1 MQVRHSLGNF
11 VIPGGGTGI
20 PNTYFLIPNS
30 IMQRSPLCRGP
41 IGPIIFGMRRHL
53 KWFVVVLMVAIATPA
68 IAGEVVLMRVEDTI
82 QPASQQFIER
92 VLGEAAERGAALVVM
107 ELDTPGGLIDT
118 TRDITTAI
126 TTSPV
131 PVAVFVTPP
140 GARAASAG
148 FFILLSADVAAM
160 APGTNTGAAHPVGG
174 QGENL
179 PEDVRDK
186 VTNDAAAM
194 VRSLAEQRGR
204 DPEIAE
210 RTVIESISL
219 TAEEAL
225 EEGLID
231 LIATDLNDLLEQL
244 KGLEVTRFNGD
255 VVTLDLEEIQMV
267 EIEPSFA
274 ERLFSVLANPNI
286 AYLLMALGAL
296 GLYVEITHPGGIL
309 PGVVGV
315 IFLLL
320 GLYSVSV
327 LPVSWAGVA
336 LIFVALMLFILE
348 VKVTSY
354 GLLTV
359 GGVISFVLG
368 SLMLFDGPIPALRV
382 SMGVVLPTAVVVAV
396 LTGFLLTRVLNAY
409 RQRPMTGYEGM
420 IGEVGRAIG
429 DLAPDGK
436 VAVHGEYW
444 DGTSVGGTIA
454 AGSSVRVVAVHDRRI
469 DVVAEGDGEEGSA

>member
-1 MQVRHSLGNF
+1 MATRTSDQGDS
-11 VIPGGGTGI
+11 GI
-20 PNTYFLIPNS
+20 PNSKFLIPNS
-30 IMQRSPLCRGP
+30 ERPAPFPLSPASGR
-41 IGPIIFGMRRHL
+41 PIILGMRLFFR
-53 KWFVVVLMVAIATPA
+53 FAVLAVLTVSAQQAV
-68 IAGEVVLMRVEDTI
+68 AGEVVRMRVEDTI
-82 QPASQQFIER
+82 QPASQRYIER
-92 VLGEAAERGAALVVM
+92 VLKEAENRQAELVVL

-118 TRDITTAI
+118 TRDITSAI

-131 PVAVFVTPP
+131 PVAVFVTPA

-148 FFILLSADVAAM
+148 FFILMSGDVAAM
-160 APGTNTGAAHPVGG
+160 SPGTNTGAAHPVGG

-179 PEDVRDK
+179 PDDVREK
-186 VTNDAAAM
+186 ITNDAAAM
-194 VRSLAEQRGR
+194 VRSLAEHRGR
-204 DPEIAE
+204 NAATAA
-210 RTVIESISL
+210 RTVVESISL

-225 EEGLID
+225 DEHLID
-231 LIATDLNDLLEQL
+231 FVVADDAALLAKLNGYEL
-244 KGLEVTRFNGD
+244 TRFDGTTD
-255 VVTLDLEEIQMV
+255 VLDLAQPTMV
-267 EIEPSFA
+267 DIEPTFA
-274 ERLFSVLANPNI
+274 EQLFSVLANPNV

-336 LIFVALMLFILE
+336 LIFVALMLFVLE

-354 GLLTV
+354 GLLTI

-368 SLMLFDGPIPALRV
+368 SLMLFDGPIPAMRV
-382 SMGVVLPTAVVVAV
+382 SMGVVLPTAVVVAL
-396 LTGFLLTRVLNAY
+396 LTGFLLTRVLRAH
-409 RQRPMTGYEGM
+409 RQRPMTGREGLV
-420 IGEVGRAIG
+420 GEEGRAIG

-444 DGTSVGGTIA
+444 DARVVGGPVRD
-454 AGSSVRVVAVHDRRI
+454 GGVVRVVKVGEHRL
-469 DVVAEGDGEEGSA
+469 DVVVYDDMDEGSE

>member
-1 MQVRHSLGNF
+1 
-11 VIPGGGTGI
+11 
-20 PNTYFLIPNS
+20 
-30 IMQRSPLCRGP
+30 
-41 IGPIIFGMRRHL
+41 
-53 KWFVVVLMVAIATPA
+53 
-68 IAGEVVLMRVEDTI
+68 
-82 QPASQQFIER
+82 
-92 VLGEAAERGAALVVM
+92 
-107 ELDTPGGLIDT
+107 
-118 TRDITTAI
+118 
-126 TTSPV
+126 
-131 PVAVFVTPP
+131 
-140 GARAASAG
+140 
-148 FFILLSADVAAM
+148 M

-179 PEDVRDK
+179 PEDIRDK

-204 DPEIAE
+204 NPETAE

-219 TAEEAL
+219 TADEAL

-231 LIATDLNDLLEQL
+231 LIATDIDDLLEQL
-244 KGLEVTRFNGD
+244 KGREVTRFNGK
-255 VVTLDLEEIQMV
+255 VEILDIDEPQMV

-296 GLYVEITHPGGIL
+296 GLYVEISHPGGIL

-382 SMGVVLPTAVVVAV
+382 SMGVVLPTAVIVAV

-429 DLAPDGK
+429 ELAPDGK
-436 VAVHGEYW
+436 VVVHGEYW
-444 DGTSVGGTIA
+444 DGRSVGGTIA
-454 AGSSVRVVAVHDRRI
+454 AGSSVRVVAIYDRRI

>member
-1 MQVRHSLGNF
+1 MATRTSDQGDS
-11 VIPGGGTGI
+11 GI
-20 PNTYFLIPNS
+20 PNSKFLIPNS
-30 IMQRSPLCRGP
+30 ERPASFPLSPASGR
-41 IGPIIFGMRRHL
+41 PIILGMRLFFRFAVL
-53 KWFVVVLMVAIATPA
+53 AVLMVSAQQAV
-68 IAGEVVLMRVEDTI
+68 AGEVVRMRVEDTI
-82 QPASQQFIER
+82 QPASQRYIER
-92 VLGEAAERGAALVVM
+92 VLKEAENRQAELVVL

-118 TRDITTAI
+118 TRDITSAI

-131 PVAVFVTPP
+131 PVAVFVTPA

-148 FFILLSADVAAM
+148 FFILMSGDVAAM
-160 APGTNTGAAHPVGG
+160 SPGTNTGAAHPVGG

-179 PEDVRDK
+179 PDDVREK
-186 VTNDAAAM
+186 ITNDAAAM
-194 VRSLAEQRGR
+194 VRSLAEHRGR
-204 DPEIAE
+204 NAATAA
-210 RTVIESISL
+210 RTVVESISL

-225 EEGLID
+225 DEHLID
-231 LIATDLNDLLEQL
+231 FVVADDAALLAKLNGYEL
-244 KGLEVTRFNGD
+244 TRFDGTTD
-255 VVTLDLEEIQMV
+255 VLDLAQPTMV
-267 EIEPSFA
+267 DIEPTFA
-274 ERLFSVLANPNI
+274 EQLFSVLANPNV

-336 LIFVALMLFILE
+336 LIFVALMLFVLE

-354 GLLTV
+354 GLLTI

-368 SLMLFDGPIPALRV
+368 SLMLFDGPIPAMRV
-382 SMGVVLPTAVVVAV
+382 SMGVVLPTAVVVAL
-396 LTGFLLTRVLNAY
+396 LTGFLLTRVLRAH
-409 RQRPMTGYEGM
+409 RQRPMTGREGLV
-420 IGEVGRAIG
+420 GEEGRAIG

-444 DGTSVGGTIA
+444 DARVVGGPVRD
-454 AGSSVRVVAVHDRRI
+454 GGVVRVVKVGEHRL
-469 DVVAEGDGEEGSA
+469 DVVVYDDMDEGSE

>member
-1 MQVRHSLGNF
+1 MHR
-11 VIPGGGTGI
+11 
-20 PNTYFLIPNS
+20 YFRWL
-30 IMQRSPLCRGP
+30 
-41 IGPIIFGMRRHL
+41 
-53 KWFVVVLMVAIATPA
+53 VVALTLVLSTPVWS
-68 IAGEVVLMRVEDTI
+68 GEVVRMRVEDTI

-92 VLGEAAERGAALVVM
+92 VLAEAVERDAALVVM
-107 ELDTPGGLIDT
+107 ELDTPGGLVDT

-126 TTSPV
+126 TTSSV
-131 PVAVFVTPP
+131 PVVVFVYPP

-148 FFILLSADVAAM
+148 FFVLLAADVAAM

-204 DPEIAE
+204 NPETAE

-225 EEGLID
+225 KEGLID
-231 LIATDLNDLLEQL
+231 LVAADIHDLLEQL
-244 KGLEVTRFNGD
+244 NGLEITRFSGD
-255 VVTLDLEEIQMV
+255 VETLDLDEMQMV
-267 EIEPSFA
+267 EVEPSFA

-336 LIFVALMLFILE
+336 LIFVAMMLFILE

-368 SLMLFDGPIPALRV
+368 SLMLFDGPIPDMRV
-382 SMGVVLPTAVVVAV
+382 SMGVVLPTAVVVAAV
-396 LTGFLLTRVLNAY
+396 TGFLLTRVLRAH
-409 RQRPMTGYEGM
+409 RERPMTGYEGM

-429 DLAPDGK
+429 ELAPDGK

-444 DGTSVGGTIA
+444 DGLSVGGTIA
-454 AGSSVRVVAVHDRRI
+454 AGSSVRVVAVHDRTV

>member
-1 MQVRHSLGNF
+1 MRRLSESGWLGANPKSDIRNQKL
-11 VIPGGGTGI
+11 VAERR
-20 PNTYFLIPNS
+20 NLLS
-30 IMQRSPLCRGP
+30 RRS
-41 IGPIIFGMRRHL
+41 IGPIIFGMQRHL
-53 KWFVVVLMVAIATPA
+53 IWLVVVLSVAVAAPA
-68 IAGEVVLMRVEDTI
+68 FSGEVVRMRVEDTI

-92 VLGEAAERGAALVVM
+92 ALAEAVERDAVLVVM
-107 ELDTPGGLIDT
+107 ELDTPGGLVDT

-131 PVAVFVTPP
+131 PVVVFVNPP

-148 FFILLSADVAAM
+148 FFILISADVAAM

-186 VTNDAAAM
+186 ITNDAAAM
-194 VRSLAEQRGR
+194 VRSLAEHRGR
-204 DPEIAE
+204 NPETAE

-231 LIATDLNDLLEQL
+231 LIATDINDLLEQL
-244 KGLEVTRFNGD
+244 NGMEVTRFNGD
-255 VVTLDLEEIQMV
+255 VVNLDLDELQMV

-368 SLMLFDGPIPALRV
+368 SLMLFDGPIPAMRV
-382 SMGVVLPTAVVVAV
+382 SMGVVLPTAVVVAT
-396 LTGFLLTRVLNAY
+396 LTGFLLTRVLWAH
-409 RQRPMTGYEGM
+409 RQPPMTGREGLV
-420 IGEVGRAIG
+420 GDVGRAIG
-429 DLAPDGK
+429 EIAPEGK

-444 DGTSVGGTIA
+444 DARNVGSAIA
-454 AGSSVRVVAVHDRRI
+454 DGNRVRVVAVRGSWI
-469 DVVAEGDGEEGSA
+469 EVVAVGDHEEGSA

>member
-1 MQVRHSLGNF
+1 MADSPDKLESA
-11 VIPGGGTGI
+11 IL
-20 PNTYFLIPNS
+20 PNSEFRIPNS
-30 IMQRSPLCRGP
+30 DPPVPFPLSLASRR
-41 IGPIIFGMRRHL
+41 PIILGMRLFFRVAVL
-53 KWFVVVLMVAIATPA
+53 LVLCGVAREALAGDVVR
-68 IAGEVVLMRVEDTI
+68 MRLEDTI
-82 QPASQQFIER
+82 QPASQRYLER
-92 VLGEAAERGAALVVM
+92 VLKEADVRGAELVVI

-118 TRDITTAI
+118 TRDITSAI

-131 PVAVFVTPP
+131 PVAVFVTPA

-148 FFILLSADVAAM
+148 FFILISADVAAM

-179 PEDVRDK
+179 PEDVREK
-186 VTNDAAAM
+186 ITNDAAAM
-194 VRSLAEQRGR
+194 VRSLADHRGR
-204 DPEIAE
+204 NAE
-210 RTVIESISL
+210 TAEKTVVESVSL

-225 EEGLID
+225 DEHLID
-231 LIATDLNDLLEQL
+231 FVVADYDALLAKLDGIEL
-244 KGLEVTRFNGD
+244 TRFDGA
-255 VVTLDLEEIQMV
+255 TEALDLEQPTTV
-267 EIEPSFA
+267 DIEATFA
-274 ERLFSVLANPNI
+274 EKLFSVLANPNV

-336 LIFVALMLFILE
+336 LIFVALMLFVLE

-354 GLLTV
+354 GLLTI

-368 SLMLFDGPIPALRV
+368 SLMLFDGPIPDMRV
-382 SMGVVLPTAVVVAV
+382 SMGVVLPTAVVVAL
-396 LTGFLLTRVLNAY
+396 LTGFLLTRVLRAH
-409 RQRPMTGYEGM
+409 RQRPMTGREGLV
-420 IGEVGRAIG
+420 GEEGRAIG
-429 DLAPDGK
+429 DLGPEGK

-444 DGTSVGGTIA
+444 DARAVRGAIPDGGR
-454 AGSSVRVVAVHDRRI
+454 VRVVRVGERRL
-469 DVVAEGDGEEGSA
+469 DVVAQDDMDEGSE

>member
-1 MQVRHSLGNF
+1 MAGV
-11 VIPGGGTGI
+11 
-20 PNTYFLIPNS
+20 LIPRATTGDGLALS
-30 IMQRSPLCRGP
+30 RFRAAASDWTADVGPLSPGA
-41 IGPIIFGMRRHL
+41 IGPIIFGMQRLL
-53 KWFVVVLMVAIATPA
+53 KWLVLAIVVAVALPA
-68 IAGEVVLMRVEDTI
+68 SSGEVVRLRVEDTI

-92 VLGEAAERGAALVVM
+92 ALSQAGEQDASLVVL
-107 ELDTPGGLIDT
+107 ELDTPGGLVDT

-126 TTSPV
+126 TTSEV
-131 PVAVFVTPP
+131 PVVVFVTPP

-194 VRSLAEQRGR
+194 VRSLAEHRNR
-204 DPEIAE
+204 NPEVAE
-210 RTVIESISL
+210 QTVIESISL

-225 EEGLID
+225 KEGLID
-231 LIATDLNDLLEQL
+231 LIATDIDDLLEQL
-244 KGLEVTRFNGD
+244 NGFEIERFDGDQAILEFDR
-255 VVTLDLEEIQMV
+255 EQMV

-336 LIFVALMLFILE
+336 LIFVAVMLFILE

-368 SLMLFDGPIPALRV
+368 SLMLFDGPIPDMRV
-382 SMGVVLPTAVVVAV
+382 SMGVVLPTAVVVAAV
-396 LTGFLLTRVLNAY
+396 TGFLLTRVLRAH
-409 RQRPMTGYEGM
+409 RERPMTGREGLV
-420 IGEVGRAIG
+420 GDEGRAISE
-429 DLAPDGK
+429 LAPEGK

-444 DGTSVGGTIA
+444 DGRAVGGTIA
-454 AGSSVRVVAVHDRRI
+454 AGASVRVVAVHDRKI
-469 DVVAEGDGEEGSA
+469 DVVAVGDNEEGSV

>member
-1 MQVRHSLGNF
+1 MRRFSEYGWVGANPKFEIRNPKSFGKTGFLLCHSAN
-11 VIPGGGTGI
+11 
-20 PNTYFLIPNS
+20 
-30 IMQRSPLCRGP
+30 
-41 IGPIIFGMRRHL
+41 GPIIFGMQRNLRWL
-53 KWFVVVLMVAIATPA
+53 VVALILTVVAPVWS
-68 IAGEVVLMRVEDTI
+68 GEVVRMRVEDTI

-92 VLGEAAERGAALVVM
+92 VLAEAAERGAALVVM
-107 ELDTPGGLIDT
+107 ELDTPGGLVDT

-131 PVAVFVTPP
+131 PVVVFVNPP

-148 FFILLSADVAAM
+148 FFILISADVAAM

-194 VRSLAEQRGR
+194 VRSLAAQRGR
-204 DPEIAE
+204 NPETAE

-231 LIATDLNDLLEQL
+231 LIATDINDLLEQL
-244 KGLEVTRFNGD
+244 NGLEVTRFSGG
-255 VVTLDLEEIQMV
+255 VETLDIDEPQMV
-267 EIEPSFA
+267 EIEPTFA
-274 ERLFSVLANPNI
+274 ERLLSVLANPNI

-315 IFLLL
+315 IFMLL

-368 SLMLFDGPIPALRV
+368 SLMLFDGPIPAMRV

-396 LTGFLLTRVLNAY
+396 LIGFLLSRVLKAH

-420 IGEVGRAIG
+420 IGEVGRTIG
-429 DLAPDGK
+429 DLAPNGK

-444 DGTSVGGTIA
+444 DGRSVGGAIA
-454 AGSSVRVVAVHDRRI
+454 AGSIVRVVAVHDRRI

>member
-1 MQVRHSLGNF
+1 
-11 VIPGGGTGI
+11 
-20 PNTYFLIPNS
+20 
-30 IMQRSPLCRGP
+30 MQRF
-41 IGPIIFGMRRHL
+41 IAIF
-53 KWFVVVLMVAIATPA
+53 VLGLLLLTAMPA
-68 IAGEVVLMRVEDTI
+68 AAGEVIRMRVEDTI

-92 VLGEAAERGAALVVM
+92 VLLEASEREAALVVI
-107 ELDTPGGLIDT
+107 ELDTPGGLVDT
-118 TRDITTAI
+118 TRDITSAI
-126 TTSPV
+126 TTSSV
-131 PVAVFVTPP
+131 PVVVFVTPG

-148 FFILLSADVAAM
+148 FFILISADVAVM

-186 VTNDAAAM
+186 ITNDAAAM

-204 DPEIAE
+204 NPVTAE
-210 RTVIESISL
+210 RTVRESISL

-225 EEGLID
+225 EENLID
-231 LIATDLNDLLEQL
+231 FMAADFTDLLEKL
-244 KGLEVTRFNGD
+244 EGFEVTRFSGEAG
-255 VVTLDLEEIQMV
+255 TLDLEDVTIV
-267 EIEPSFA
+267 ELEPTFA

-296 GLYVEITHPGGIL
+296 GLYVEISHPGGIF

-327 LPVSWAGVA
+327 LPVSWAGGA

-348 VKVTSY
+348 VKVASY

-359 GGVISFVLG
+359 GGVLSFVLG
-368 SLMLFDGPIPALRV
+368 SLMLFDGPIPAMRV
-382 SMGVVLPTAVVVAV
+382 SLSVVLPTAVVVAFATV
-396 LTGFLLTRVLNAY
+396 FLLTRVL
-409 RQRPMTGYEGM
+409 RVHRERPMTGKEGM
-420 IGEVGRAIG
+420 IGDVGRAIS
-429 DLAPDGK
+429 DLSPDGK

-444 DGTSVGGTIA
+444 DARSIGVEIA
-454 AGSSVRVVAVHDRRI
+454 AGSRVEVVTVHGRTI
-469 DVVAEGDGEEGSA
+469 DVVASDSDVEGSS

>member
-1 MQVRHSLGNF
+1 VRYRLLDF
-11 VIPGGGTGI
+11 VSQRGWGK
-20 PNTYFLIPNS
+20 IPNS
-30 IMQRSPLCRGP
+30 EFRIQNSPQRDVPLCLGRG
-41 IGPIIFGMRRHL
+41 GPIIFSMQRYFRWL
-53 KWFVVVLMVAIATPA
+53 AVALTLVVAVPA
-68 IAGEVVLMRVEDTI
+68 FGGEVVRVRVEDTI

-92 VLGEAAERGAALVVM
+92 ALEEAAERGATLVVM
-107 ELDTPGGLIDT
+107 ELDTPGGLVDT

-126 TTSPV
+126 TTSSV
-131 PVAVFVTPP
+131 PVVVFVNPP

-204 DPEIAE
+204 NPETAE

-231 LIATDLNDLLEQL
+231 LIATDFNDLLEQL
-244 KGLEVTRFNGD
+244 KALEITRFNGD
-255 VVTLDLEEIQMV
+255 VVDLDLDEPQIV
-267 EIEPSFA
+267 EIEPRFA

-368 SLMLFDGPIPALRV
+368 SLMLFDGPIPAMRV

-396 LTGFLLTRVLNAY
+396 VTVFLLTRVLNVH

-429 DLAPDGK
+429 DLAPAGK

-444 DGTSVGGTIA
+444 DGQSIGGTIA
-454 AGSSVRVVAVHDRRI
+454 AGSNVRVVAVNDRRI
-469 DVVAEGDGEEGSA
+469 DVVAVGDDEEGSA

>member
-1 MQVRHSLGNF
+1 
-11 VIPGGGTGI
+11 
-20 PNTYFLIPNS
+20 
-30 IMQRSPLCRGP
+30 
-41 IGPIIFGMRRHL
+41 MRRCIQWL
-53 KWFVVVLMVAIATPA
+53 VVAMILVNAMPA
-68 IAGEVVLMRVEDTI
+68 SADDVVRLRVEDTI

-92 VLGEAAERGAALVVM
+92 ALQEAADRNAAVVVM
-107 ELDTPGGLIDT
+107 ELDTPGGLVDT

-131 PVAVFVTPP
+131 PVVVFVNPP

-148 FFILLSADVAAM
+148 FFILLSADVAVM

-194 VRSLAEQRGR
+194 VRALAEHRGR
-204 DPEIAE
+204 NPETAE
-210 RTVIESISL
+210 RTVLESISL

-225 EEGLID
+225 EEDLID
-231 LIATDLNDLLEQL
+231 FIATDVNDLLTKLNGFEL
-244 KGLEVTRFNGD
+244 TRSAG
-255 VVTLDLEEIQMV
+255 
-267 EIEPSFA
+267 EIETLEFEEPQLVEVEPTFT
-274 ERLFSVLANPNI
+274 ERLFSVLANPNV

-296 GLYVEITHPGGIL
+296 GLYVEITHPGGIF
-309 PGVVGV
+309 PGVIGV

-327 LPVSWAGVA
+327 LPVSWAGIA

-368 SLMLFDGPIPALRV
+368 SLMFFDGPIPAMRV
-382 SMGVVLPTAVVVAV
+382 SMGVVLPTAVVFAT
-396 LTGFLLTRVLNAY
+396 LTGFLLTRVLKAH
-409 RQRPMTGYEGM
+409 RQRPMTGREGLVGD
-420 IGEVGRAIG
+420 IGRAIG
-429 DLAPDGK
+429 EIAPEGK

-444 DGTSVGGTIA
+444 DARTVGSNIPDG
-454 AGSSVRVVAVHDRRI
+454 GSVRVVAVRDRSI
-469 DVVAEGDGEEGSA
+469 DVVAVGDDEEGSA

>member
-1 MQVRHSLGNF
+1 
-11 VIPGGGTGI
+11 
-20 PNTYFLIPNS
+20 
-30 IMQRSPLCRGP
+30 MQRNFRWLAVALTLVVAVPA
-41 IGPIIFGMRRHL
+41 FG
-53 KWFVVVLMVAIATPA
+53 
-68 IAGEVVLMRVEDTI
+68 GEVVRMRVEDTI

-92 VLGEAAERGAALVVM
+92 VLADAAARDAALVVM
-107 ELDTPGGLIDT
+107 ELDTPGGLVDT

-126 TTSPV
+126 TTSSV
-131 PVAVFVTPP
+131 PVVVFVNPP

-204 DPEIAE
+204 NPETAE
-210 RTVIESISL
+210 RTVKESISL

-231 LIATDLNDLLEQL
+231 LIATDFTDLLEQL
-244 KGLEVTRFNGD
+244 KSMEVTRFNGD
-255 VVTLDLEEIQMV
+255 VVNLDIDEPLIV
-267 EIEPSFA
+267 EIEPTFA

-296 GLYVEITHPGGIL
+296 GLYVEISHPGGIM

-336 LIFVALMLFILE
+336 LIFVALTLFILE

-382 SMGVVLPTAVVVAV
+382 SMGVVLPTAVVVAF
-396 LTGFLLTRVLNAY
+396 LTAFLLTRVLNAH
-409 RQRPMTGYEGM
+409 RQLPMTGFEGM

-444 DGTSVGGTIA
+444 DGRSVGGTIA
-454 AGSSVRVVAVHDRRI
+454 AGSSVRVVAISDRRV
-469 DVVAEGDGEEGSA
+469 DVVAEGDGEEGSV